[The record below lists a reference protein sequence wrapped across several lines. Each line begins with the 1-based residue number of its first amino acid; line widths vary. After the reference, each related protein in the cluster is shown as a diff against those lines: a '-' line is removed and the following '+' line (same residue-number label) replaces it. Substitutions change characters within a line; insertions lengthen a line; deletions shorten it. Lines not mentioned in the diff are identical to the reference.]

1 VLIIAKL
8 FFALQ
13 IRQVTTTLNRL
24 KINSPP
30 LHELGFNSGFDV
42 SCSCMY
48 RWINRQANMA
58 PAGMAAHVPNSS
70 FVGCILR
77 RAFPVVPDGELLY
90 ITSFFRPSGLLNRA
104 FLL

>member
-1 VLIIAKL
+1 MLIIAKL

-30 LHELGFNSGFDV
+30 LHELGFNSGFDA

-58 PAGMAAHVPNSS
+58 LAGMAAHVLEWVPNSS

-77 RAFPVVPDGELLY
+77 WAFPVVLSKALMENCY
-90 ITSFFRPSGLLNRA
+90 T
-104 FLL
+104 